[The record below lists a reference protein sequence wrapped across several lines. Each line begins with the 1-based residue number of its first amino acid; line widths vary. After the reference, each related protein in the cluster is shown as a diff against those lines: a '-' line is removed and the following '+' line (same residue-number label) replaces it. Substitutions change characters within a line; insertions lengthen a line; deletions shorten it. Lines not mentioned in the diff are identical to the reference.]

1 MIYRKAAL
9 CLCAVMLGGCSS
21 VNVVRNPSPDDN
33 GIRFYRPKP
42 YLLVTPADPTGRMVK
57 LEVLQ
62 LPDYCEEYSIHPR
75 GKKPPGVQLKDGW
88 NLVGVGG
95 PAPPPSKEEPAPA
108 PPPTDPMKL
117 PEYVLAAG
125 NIPIGLY
132 ESVFDVAGPAK
143 FLKGWRY
150 VGFSPWGGGPPSGTD
165 AAGMEN
171 LRKGCPPCVSQG
183 SVAQGP
189 LFGIVFFNGA
199 MTFRQIDEIANNMT
213 CPQYVRPVNEPV
225 APQGR
230 VIEEPVVPGR
240 GGARE
245 STPTPPTAT
254 PAAPATSPPGSA
266 YLPTPGGVKNV
277 MPTPSGAAT
286 VSSGA
291 ATVSSGAATVSSGAV
306 TLSSPRMNV
315 RSLDTGVSQTSRVIS
330 PAPAA
335 PMLISPVPAVKPA
348 SPVVPSS
355 ASRPAGMT
363 VDRRKLEALE
373 AEVFKSL
380 DKSPARAARPRTSS
394 DSSASST
401 SSAYSPPSPTASSST
416 ANGPASSPVPE
427 LSPAMPLQ

>member
-1 MIYRKAAL
+1 MSYRKAAL

-42 YLLVTPADPTGRMVK
+42 YLLVTPADSTGRMVK

-225 APQGR
+225 APAGEVR
-230 VIEEPVVPGR
+230 EAPMGPGR

-277 MPTPSGAAT
+277 APTPSGAAA
-286 VSSGA
+286 VSAGS
-291 ATVSSGAATVSSGAV
+291 V

-315 RSLDTGVSQTSRVIS
+315 RSLDTGVSQTSRVFS
-330 PAPAA
+330 PAPA
-335 PMLISPVPAVKPA
+335 PMMVSPVPAAKPA
-348 SPVVPSS
+348 SPVAPSS
-355 ASRPAGMT
+355 TSRPAGKT
-363 VDRRKLEALE
+363 VDRKNLEALE

-380 DKSPARAARPRTSS
+380 DPSARAAGPGTSS
-394 DSSASST
+394 NSSSASYRSSASS
-401 SSAYSPPSPTASSST
+401 SPGATPSSST
-416 ANGPASSPVPE
+416 AIGTTGSPVPE

>member
-1 MIYRKAAL
+1 MSYRKAAL

-95 PAPPPSKEEPAPA
+95 AAAPASKEEPAPA
-108 PPPTDPMKL
+108 PPPVDPLKL

-171 LRKGCPPCVSQG
+171 LRKGCSPCVGQG

-213 CPQYVRPVNEPV
+213 CPQYVRPVNEP
-225 APQGR
+225 
-230 VIEEPVVPGR
+230 EGR
-240 GGARE
+240 GGSRRLESPSGGGVRE
-245 STPTPPTAT
+245 TTPIPSSAT
-254 PAAPATSPPGSA
+254 PATPATSPPGSA
-266 YLPTPGGVKNV
+266 YMPTPGGMNDAT
-277 MPTPSGAAT
+277 PTVSGAAA
-286 VSSGA
+286 VYSG
-291 ATVSSGAATVSSGAV
+291 SV
-306 TLSSPRMNV
+306 TRSSPRASN
-315 RSLDTGVSQTSRVIS
+315 RSLDAGVSQTSRVTS
-330 PAPAA
+330 PIPAA
-335 PMLISPVPAVKPA
+335 PMLISPVPAGKPA
-348 SPVVPSS
+348 SPVASS
-355 ASRPAGMT
+355 TTAKPAAKT
-363 VDRRKLEALE
+363 VDRKKLEALE

-380 DKSPARAARPRTSS
+380 DNAPARSARPGTSS
-394 DSSASST
+394 YSSVSYT
-401 SSAYSPPSPTASSST
+401 SKAYSSPSTTASSSMT
-416 ANGPASSPVPE
+416 NGTTSSSVPA